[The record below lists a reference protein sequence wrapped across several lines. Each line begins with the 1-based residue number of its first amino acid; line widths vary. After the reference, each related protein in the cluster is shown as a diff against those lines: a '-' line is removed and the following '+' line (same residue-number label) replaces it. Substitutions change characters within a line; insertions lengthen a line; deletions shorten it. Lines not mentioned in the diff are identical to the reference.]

1 MIQNVYR
8 FVMKSI
14 CHPWWGTRMVASIP
28 LHVTIKI
35 YIVNFGSQEYPIK
48 QITLV
53 IIIMNA
59 AGQQDH
65 PIIKTQQP
73 FIRDSTFKKT
83 IYPEICVSTI
93 AIISCIIL
101 ITAILCPLWLHAV
114 QNINRESVDNTN
126 TNTNTSTSAGTN
138 RRRRRNRRL
147 GMIQPSLVSG
157 YNLYLVYLAIPDMIL
172 NVFLLG
178 MYSSYALQKYNPTE
192 STFSGIMIIDL
203 SDDPFEGAFVIA
215 CSTANLVGK

>member
-1 MIQNVYR
+1 M
-8 FVMKSI
+8 
-14 CHPWWGTRMVASIP
+14 
-28 LHVTIKI
+28 
-35 YIVNFGSQEYPIK
+35 
-48 QITLV
+48 
-53 IIIMNA
+53 
-59 AGQQDH
+59 
-65 PIIKTQQP
+65 
-73 FIRDSTFKKT
+73 
-83 IYPEICVSTI
+83 
-93 AIISCIIL
+93 

-114 QNINRESVDNTN
+114 QNINRESIDNTN

-138 RRRRRNRRL
+138 RRRRRSRRL

-172 NVFLLG
+172 NVFNLG

-215 CSTANLVGK
+215 CSTANLVRK